1 MSVKFLLSDIA
12 HISEKHDLINKNIG
26 AYFNVFDILG
36 VSYDE
41 VSICKF
47 IYELINPKGSH
58 YQGYLY
64 LKLFIENV
72 LHMNFSDYE
81 YKKAIVCKEHV
92 IKNERRIDL
101 TIDIADK
108 KIPIEVKIYAKDQNR
123 QCFDYYKFYAKNS
136 NVFYLTL
143 DGKAPSKGS
152 AEGLTENGNDGY
164 EEVSQISF
172 ERDILNW
179 LNQCIS
185 QTETV
190 KIAPIRET
198 ILQFIGV
205 VRSMTNQLEQGKEHE
220 IVNLISSSKEN
231 MKNALEIKKSL
242 EICNKNMI
250 KKVLS
255 ALEERTDKILKS
267 KNMFGENIKMKLYS
281 YKDNSYSLV
290 ETYYNKKAST
300 YPGLSYIIKKLDDEV
315 DLLFRFE
322 IDYCLFAGFCT
333 SKNGKSEGKQ
343 LNKKEI
349 QELISSSEDR
359 SNGWWVYW
367 EHLPQG
373 EDGYSPNFKEFNEA
387 NLDLFDDD
395 KFEQFIDLC
404 EKKIIEIFR
413 RLKL

>member
-1 MSVKFLLSDIA
+1 MSIKFLLSDIA
-12 HISEKHDLINKNIG
+12 HISEKHDLINKSTG
-26 AYFNVFDILG
+26 GYFNIFDILG

-41 VSICKF
+41 ISICKF

-81 YKKAIVCKEHV
+81 YKKAVVCREHV
-92 IKNERRIDL
+92 VKNERRIDL
-101 TIDIADK
+101 TIEIGDK
-108 KIPIEVKIYAKDQNR
+108 RIPIEVKIYAKDQYR
-123 QCFDYYKFYAKNS
+123 QCSDYYKFYAKNS

-143 DGKAPSKGS
+143 DGKAPSKES
-152 AEGLTENGNDGY
+152 AEGLTSNGNDGY

-172 ERDILNW
+172 ERDILDW

-205 VRSMTNQLEQGKEHE
+205 VRSMTNQLEQEKEQE

-255 ALEERTDKILKS
+255 ALEERTDKILKA

-281 YKDNSYSLV
+281 YKEDNYNLV
-290 ETYYNKKAST
+290 DTYYNKKVST
-300 YPGLSYIIKKLDDEV
+300 YPGLSYLVKKLDDDI

-343 LNKKEI
+343 LDKEEI
-349 QELISSSEDR
+349 QELIYSTEDR
-359 SNGWWVYW
+359 SNGWWIYW
-367 EHLPQG
+367 EYLPQ
-373 EDGYSPNFKEFNEA
+373 DQSLNSPNFKAFNES
-387 NLDLFDDD
+387 NLDLFDYD
-395 KFEQFIDLC
+395 KFEEFIDLC
-404 EKKIIEIFR
+404 ENKIIEIFG
-413 RLKL
+413 RLKF